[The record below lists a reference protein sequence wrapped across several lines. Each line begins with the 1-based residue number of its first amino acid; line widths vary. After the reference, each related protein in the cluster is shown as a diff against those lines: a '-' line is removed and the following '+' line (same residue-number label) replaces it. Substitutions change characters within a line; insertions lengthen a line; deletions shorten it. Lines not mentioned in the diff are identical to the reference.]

1 MPGADYNLHD
11 FMAEV
16 ATNTL
21 FGGDFDRDVVVRP
34 YGVVA
39 NAFTLRGLFRQP
51 QNALA
56 LMQSSDGEEAVL
68 NAVLTVPA
76 ATDLQD
82 RDVVVV
88 DGIEWRVHGIAG
100 SDGTVSTY
108 NLTTTEHHRTRRTKG
123 S

>member
-1 MPGADYNLHD
+1 MPGDDYNLHD

-16 ATNTL
+16 ASNTL

-34 YGVVA
+34 FGVVA
-39 NAFTLRGLFRQP
+39 NAFTVRGLFRQP

-56 LMQSSDGEEAVL
+56 VLSSADGEEAVR
-68 NAVLTVPA
+68 NAVLTVSA
-76 ATDLQD
+76 TTDLQD

-88 DGIEWRVHGIAG
+88 DGVEWRVLGLSG
-100 SDGTVSTY
+100 SDGTVATY
-108 NLTTTEHHRTRRTKG
+108 NLTFTDHHRTRRSKA